1 LSVIHTP
8 RKPELD
14 LRMLTFPAL
23 TLGAISILFFRLWYF
38 QVVEAPSLVERAEA
52 TRVVPVTRPA
62 PRGLIFDRNG
72 IPIAQVRPEIVVTAV
87 PKIVQKNP
95 WVIDRVAK
103 ILSAPVDKLE
113 RKLRDAAWHPYIAS
127 PIYVG
132 ASIEAGTQIAEAGD
146 DLPGIGV
153 ETEPLR
159 YYPDTKSFSH
169 VLGYVWV
176 PNGND
181 VKRMQELGRPVPD
194 YVGKT
199 GVERA
204 FDEELM
210 GKPGSERLALDA
222 RRRPLRVEGRDA
234 ATPGEQ
240 LILTLDASLQ
250 KYTTALLSQ
259 ANFTGAAVALDPST
273 GEVLALV
280 SSPTFDQGVFK
291 GGISD
296 EEWRL
301 LNNDPAKPM
310 FDRAISGTFAPG
322 STFKIVTSVAAA
334 MAGKFDKNTAYYCPG
349 GYFKNGVKLKCLG
362 YHGTITYE
370 NAMAKSCNTY
380 FCNLGVYVGEE
391 KLREASLDM
400 GLGQRT
406 GIEIG
411 GPTESRGVIPT
422 LDWLRKVS
430 HKQNPPWYQGD
441 TANFSIGQGYVNVT
455 PLQMANVAAMVAN
468 SGVSYKPHL
477 LKAIRGPLGKH
488 EVKTIAPEILHRID
502 LPQDFWDE
510 LRRALVG
517 VVDHGTATSARIPD
531 MVWGGKTGSAEHGHG
546 LVTHAWFV
554 GFAPIEAPKIVV
566 CVIAEGAGH
575 GSMVAP
581 IAKAMVEHYLKAPK
595 KAAASAS
602 ASLAPVE
609 SPAALSSSANR

>member
-1 LSVIHTP
+1 
-8 RKPELD
+8 
-14 LRMLTFPAL
+14 MLTFPAI
-23 TLGAISILFFRLWYF
+23 TVGAISVLFFRLWYF

-52 TRVVPVTRPA
+52 TRVVPVTKPA

-72 IPIAQVRPEIVVTAV
+72 VPIAQVRPEIVVTAI
-87 PKIVQKNP
+87 PKVVQKNP
-95 WVIDRVAK
+95 WVIDKLAK

-132 ASIEAGTQIAEAGD
+132 ATIQAGTQIAEAGD
-146 DLPGIGV
+146 ELPGIGV

-176 PNGND
+176 ANGND
-181 VKRMQELGRPVPD
+181 VKRIQDAGHAVPD

-204 FDEELM
+204 FDAELM
-210 GKPGSERLALDA
+210 GTPGAERVALDA
-222 RRRPLRVEGRDA
+222 KRRPLRVEGRDA
-234 ATPGEQ
+234 ATPGDQ
-240 LILTLDASLQ
+240 LVLTLDASLQ
-250 KYTTALLSQ
+250 QYTTALLDQ
-259 ANFTGAAVALDPST
+259 KQFKGAAVALDPKT

-280 SSPTFDQGVFK
+280 SSPTFDQSVFK

-296 EEWRL
+296 DEWRL

-310 FDRAISGTFAPG
+310 FDRAISGAFAPG

-334 MAGKFDKNTAYYCPG
+334 LAGKFDKNTAYYCPG
-349 GYFKNGVKLKCLG
+349 GYFKNGIKLRCLG

-370 NAMAKSCNTY
+370 TAFAKSCNTY
-380 FCNLGVYVGEE
+380 FCNLGINVGED
-391 KLREASLDM
+391 KLREASLAM

-430 HKQNPPWYQGD
+430 HKQSPPWYQGD

-468 SGVSYKPHL
+468 SGVIYKPHL
-477 LKAIRGPLGKH
+477 LKAVKGPLGREETQTIQP
-488 EVKTIAPEILHRID
+488 EVLHRVD
-502 LPQDFWDE
+502 LPMDFWDE
-510 LRRALVG
+510 LRHALVG
-517 VVDHGTATSARIPD
+517 VVDHGTATNARIPN

-546 LVTHAWFV
+546 LTTHAWFV
-554 GFAPIEAPKIVV
+554 GFAPIDDPKIVV

-575 GSMVAP
+575 GSEVAP
-581 IAKAMVEHYLKAPK
+581 TAKAMVEHYLRAPK
-595 KAAASAS
+595 K
-602 ASLAPVE
+602 
-609 SPAALSSSANR
+609 PAASSSALVAPAVSPSDLSISANR